1 MCPFALHSQRSPVL
15 AMRVF
20 SASPR
25 PASPTTFLLP
35 LGPGPEAIPDDG
47 AGVHVPRQTASTSGT
62 TRTGVGE
69 RPVSRASAGA
79 WPDDPMRI
87 PSDSLEDAGST
98 TAELATGDGARDCAP
113 APNLQEARSEE
124 DAPEHSVADATD
136 PRPSRA
142 DQVRAQARA
151 AKLQMRAQAETAR
164 RAHTHATGAA
174 VHDLIE

>member
-1 MCPFALHSQRSPVL
+1 MN
-15 AMRVF
+15 
-20 SASPR
+20 
-25 PASPTTFLLP
+25 
-35 LGPGPEAIPDDG
+35 G
-47 AGVHVPRQTASTSGT
+47 
-62 TRTGVGE
+62 

-87 PSDSLEDAGST
+87 PSDSLEDAGAT
-98 TAELATGDGARDCAP
+98 TAGLATGDGARDRAP
-113 APNLQEARSEE
+113 ALNLQEARSEE
-124 DAPEHSVADATD
+124 DAPEHTVADATA

-164 RAHTHATGAA
+164 RAQAHATGAA

>member
-1 MCPFALHSQRSPVL
+1 MHIFSP
-15 AMRVF
+15 
-20 SASPR
+20 SPR
-25 PASPTTFLLP
+25 PTSPTTFLLP
-35 LGPGPEAIPDDG
+35 LGPGPEAIPDDR
-47 AGVHVPRQTASTSGT
+47 ARVHVPRQTASTSGA

-79 WPDDPMRI
+79 WPDDPMRT
-87 PSDSLEDAGST
+87 PSNSLEDAGST
-98 TAELATGDGARDCAP
+98 TAGLATSDGTRDRAP

-124 DAPEHSVADATD
+124 DASEQSVVDATAS
-136 PRPSRA
+136 RPSRA

-164 RAHTHATGAA
+164 RAQAHATGAV

>member
-1 MCPFALHSQRSPVL
+1 
-15 AMRVF
+15 MRVF

-47 AGVHVPRQTASTSGT
+47 ARMHVPHATASTSGAT
-62 TRTGVGE
+62 HTSMDG

-87 PSDSLEDAGST
+87 PSDSLEGAGST
-98 TAELATGDGARDCAP
+98 TAGLATGDGAQDCAP
-113 APNLQEARSEE
+113 SLNLQEARSEE

-136 PRPSRA
+136 LRPSRA

-164 RAHTHATGAA
+164 RAQAHATGVA
-174 VHDLIE
+174 VRDLIE

>member
-1 MCPFALHSQRSPVL
+1 
-15 AMRVF
+15 MRVF

-25 PASPTTFLLP
+25 PASSTTFLLP
-35 LGPGPEAIPDDG
+35 LGPGPGSIPDDG
-47 AGVHVPRQTASTSGT
+47 ARVHVPRQTASTSGA
-62 TRTGVGE
+62 TRTGMDG

-87 PSDSLEDAGST
+87 PSDSLEDAGAT
-98 TAELATGDGARDCAP
+98 TTGLATGDGARDRAP
-113 APNLQEARSEE
+113 APDPQESRSEE
-124 DAPEHSVADATD
+124 DAPEHTVADATA

-164 RAHTHATGAA
+164 RAQAHATGAA

>member
-1 MCPFALHSQRSPVL
+1 
-15 AMRVF
+15 MRVF

-35 LGPGPEAIPDDG
+35 LGPGPESIPDDG
-47 AGVHVPRQTASTSGT
+47 ARVHVPHATASTSGAT
-62 TRTGVGE
+62 HTSMDG

-79 WPDDPMRI
+79 WPDDPSI

-98 TAELATGDGARDCAP
+98 TAGLATGDGARDRAP

-164 RAHTHATGAA
+164 RAQAHATGAA
-174 VHDLIE
+174 VRDLIE

>member
-1 MCPFALHSQRSPVL
+1 
-15 AMRVF
+15 MRVF

-25 PASPTTFLLP
+25 PTSPTTFLLP
-35 LGPGPEAIPDDG
+35 LGPGPKAIPDDG
-47 AGVHVPRQTASTSGT
+47 ARVHVLHATGSTSGAT
-62 TRTGVGE
+62 HTGMDG

-79 WPDDPMRI
+79 WPDDPIRI
-87 PSDSLEDAGST
+87 PSDSLEGAGST
-98 TAELATGDGARDCAP
+98 TAGLATGDGARDRAP

-124 DAPEHSVADATD
+124 DAPEHTVADATA

-164 RAHTHATGAA
+164 RAQAHATGAV

>member
-1 MCPFALHSQRSPVL
+1 
-15 AMRVF
+15 MRVF

-47 AGVHVPRQTASTSGT
+47 ARVHVRRAAGSTSGP
-62 TRTGVGE
+62 TRTAMDG
-69 RPVSRASAGA
+69 RPVSWASSGA
-79 WPDDPMRI
+79 WPDDAPTRI
-87 PSDSLEDAGST
+87 PSGRLEALGST
-98 TAELATGDGARDCAP
+98 TAGLATGDGARDRAP
-113 APNLQEARSEE
+113 TPDPQEARSEE

-136 PRPSRA
+136 AQRSRA
-142 DQVRAQARA
+142 DRVRAQARA

-164 RAHTHATGAA
+164 RAQAHATGAA